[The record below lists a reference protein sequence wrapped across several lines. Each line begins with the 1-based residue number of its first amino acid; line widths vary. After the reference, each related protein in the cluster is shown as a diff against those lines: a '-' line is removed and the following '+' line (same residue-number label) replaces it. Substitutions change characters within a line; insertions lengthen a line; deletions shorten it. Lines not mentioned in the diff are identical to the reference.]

1 MAVPDQRSSRTL
13 LWVVI
18 GGGAFFLFV
27 LAVFT
32 LVYIAMRADRGT
44 REFAAFGDKI
54 AIVDVEGVI
63 LDPRDVVEQLKRYGD
78 DSSIKAIILRV
89 NTPGGGAAASEEIY
103 ASVKRIREHKKKK
116 IVASIETLGASGGYY
131 VAAGT
136 EKIFANESSIVGS
149 IGVIAQ
155 WVNYAELL
163 RWAKMRD
170 VTLIAGEFKD
180 AGSPTREMTE
190 KERAYLQGLIDDMH
204 GSFIRAVAAGRK
216 MEEAQVRELANGKV
230 WTGSQALEL
239 KLVDQIGDFQ
249 SAVDDTAKAVGIKGE
264 PVLIRHDPERRTLL
278 DVLFSDVSDLIPT
291 RAKLMESHPG
301 FYYLWK
307 K

>member
-1 MAVPDQRSSRTL
+1 MVAVEQKPSRTL

-78 DSSIKAIILRV
+78 DGSIKAIILRV

-103 ASVKRIREHKKKK
+103 ASVKRIREQKKKR

-136 EKIFANESSIVGS
+136 DKIFANESSIVGS

-163 RWAKMRD
+163 QWAKM
-170 VTLIAGEFKD
+170 K
-180 AGSPTREMTE
+180 
-190 KERAYLQGLIDDMH
+190 
-204 GSFIRAVAAGRK
+204 
-216 MEEAQVRELANGKV
+216 
-230 WTGSQALEL
+230 
-239 KLVDQIGDFQ
+239 
-249 SAVDDTAKAVGIKGE
+249 
-264 PVLIRHDPERRTLL
+264 
-278 DVLFSDVSDLIPT
+278 
-291 RAKLMESHPG
+291 
-301 FYYLWK
+301 
-307 K
+307 